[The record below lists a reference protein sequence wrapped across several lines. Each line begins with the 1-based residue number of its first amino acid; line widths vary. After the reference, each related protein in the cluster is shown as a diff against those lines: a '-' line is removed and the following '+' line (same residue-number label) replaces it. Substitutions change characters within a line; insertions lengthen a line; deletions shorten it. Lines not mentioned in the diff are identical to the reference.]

1 MWGVWLF
8 QDKEKEIQTMK
19 TQQELIK
26 FYEKRL
32 ENVLKQ
38 FSDSSHQSYIQTAVI
53 NLEEVKKGRGW

>member
-1 MWGVWLF
+1 
-8 QDKEKEIQTMK
+8 MK